1 MNDVSPAESEQLKEL
16 YAHMGA
22 AMSCAADL
30 EVGLIHALLALDF
43 LNGYAEKIQREGSE
57 YFDQPT
63 YEREFDQFLAD
74 HQRLPMGEL
83 IRRFEIFAA
92 SETKLVNQL
101 RDSLKTRNSLTH
113 HFFREHAATI
123 LSWNGRAS
131 MIENLR
137 RAQSAM
143 QEVLDG
149 VENFVAPVRRRLR
162 LNEKAINAHVEA
174 CKRAAVA
181 GEPLPEFKRPS

>member
-63 YEREFDQFLAD
+63 YEREFDQFFAD
-74 HQRLPMGEL
+74 HQSSLW
-83 IRRFEIFAA
+83 
-92 SETKLVNQL
+92 VNL
-101 RDSLKTRNSLTH
+101 
-113 HFFREHAATI
+113 
-123 LSWNGRAS
+123 
-131 MIENLR
+131 
-137 RAQSAM
+137 
-143 QEVLDG
+143 
-149 VENFVAPVRRRLR
+149 
-162 LNEKAINAHVEA
+162 
-174 CKRAAVA
+174 
-181 GEPLPEFKRPS
+181 